1 MANEVKLLAGLQT
14 TELDKDLI
22 ASDGSIMAPAG
33 TCIVII
39 PQTLASA
46 VIIPQED
53 NKTLSTVWSTI
64 SRTGHEHTD
73 YQTALAGYQETLTTW
88 TTRTTALETKLAEL
102 TDWAKSNGYEPSE

>member
-14 TELDKDLI
+14 TELDKDLL

-46 VIIPQED
+46 VIVPQEN
-53 NKTLSTVWSTI
+53 NKTLSALWNTLSKTD
-64 SRTGHEHTD
+64 HEHAD
-73 YQTALAGYQETLTTW
+73 YQTALAGYQGELTTW
-88 TTRTTALETKLAEL
+88 TTRTTAAETKLAEL
-102 TDWAKSNGYEPSE
+102 IDWAKANGYEPSE